1 MTGAFSFLGQCYRLE
16 VSNVWSAIDPVM
28 NDVYDLLTLL
38 AMDWLLNYERF
49 NKGENFQ
56 PKEADQVL
64 FFFGPV
70 LPKNS
75 T

>member
-1 MTGAFSFLGQCYRLE
+1 
-16 VSNVWSAIDPVM
+16 M
-28 NDVYDLLTLL
+28 NDVSLL

-49 NKGENFQ
+49 NKGENLH
-56 PKEADQVL
+56 PKEADRVL